1 MQIKFLG
8 LNGGGVPWLQW
19 SRFKR
24 REDSLFVFVWA
35 AVLLH
40 IIFWVLWYFFI
51 APYPIALTIPL
62 AANLGRFNFLYD
74 YFWPLTNALILVLN
88 TVLAF
93 RIYRKDIFASW
104 LLIGANIFLQIVV
117 LAITLFLI
125 SFSRPA

>member
-8 LNGGGVPWLQW
+8 LNGENVSWLQW

-24 REDSLFVFVWA
+24 REDSLFLFVWT

-40 IIFWVLWYFFI
+40 IIFWVLWHFFI

-62 AANLGRFNFLYD
+62 VTNLGQFNFLYD
-74 YFWPLTNALILVLN
+74 YFWPLANTLILILN
-88 TVLAF
+88 TWLAF
-93 RIYRKDIFASW
+93 RVYRKDIFASW

-125 SFSRPA
+125 SFSRPV

>member
-1 MQIKFLG
+1 MQIKLLG
-8 LNGGGVPWLQW
+8 LNGENVPWLQW

-24 REDSLFVFVWA
+24 REDSLFLFVWA

-40 IIFWVLWYFFI
+40 IVFWVLWHFFI

-62 AANLGRFNFLYD
+62 AANLGQFNFLYD
-74 YFWPLTNALILVLN
+74 YFWPLANTLILVLN
-88 TVLAF
+88 TWLAF
-93 RIYRKDIFASW
+93 RIYQKDIFASW

-125 SFSRPA
+125 SFSRPV

>member
-1 MQIKFLG
+1 M
-8 LNGGGVPWLQW
+8 PWLQW

-24 REDSLFVFVWA
+24 QEDSLFVFIWS

-40 IIFWVLWYFFI
+40 VIFWVLWYFFI

-62 AANLGRFNFLYD
+62 AANLGQFNFLYD
-74 YFWPLTNALILVLN
+74 YFWPLANTCILALN
-88 TVLAF
+88 TTLAF
-93 RIYRKDIFASW
+93 RIYRKDIFSAW

-125 SFSRPA
+125 SFSRPV